1 MTGMPTMT
9 SPISSPPGT
18 TGRLEFRKVH
28 GAGNDF
34 VLIQGPMTAADL
46 PGLARSLC
54 SRRTGIGADG
64 LVISSR
70 LEDEQPSYE
79 VRCLNADGSEAT
91 MCGNALRCAALCAS
105 ADHGHCAAA
114 LLMAGTWHRSEVRAA
129 GGDVAVT
136 AEASGITP
144 AAVTVAYAGQPYTF
158 DAVST
163 GTEHAV
169 ALVTDVD
176 AIDIEALGRLVRYH
190 QRFAPLGTNV
200 SFVHVVGP
208 DALSIRT
215 YERGV
220 EGETL
225 SCGSGAVA
233 AVAIT
238 RASGLVG
245 HGQITVR
252 NRSRTPLTVQPVPGQ
267 PDSMFWVSGPAAIV
281 FQGVL
286 V

>member
-1 MTGMPTMT
+1 MP
-9 SPISSPPGT
+9 
-18 TGRLEFRKVH
+18 GRLEFRKVH

-34 VLIQGPMTAADL
+34 VLIQGPLTDVDL

-54 SRRTGIGADG
+54 RRRTGIGADG

-70 LEDEQPSYE
+70 LASQQPSYE

-105 ADHGHCAAA
+105 ADHGHRAAA

-129 GGDVAVT
+129 EVAVT
-136 AEASGITP
+136 AEASQITP
-144 AAVTVAYAGQPYTF
+144 SAVTLAYEGQSYTF
-158 DAVST
+158 DAIST

-169 ALVTDVD
+169 TFVADVD
-176 AIDIEALGRLVRYH
+176 AIDVEALGRLVRCH
-190 QRFAPLGTNV
+190 QGFAPLGTNV
-200 SFVHVVGP
+200 SFVRIASP
-208 DALSIRT
+208 DALRIRT

-220 EGETL
+220 EAETL

-233 AVAIT
+233 AVVIA

-245 HGQITVR
+245 HGPVTVH
-252 NRSRTPLTVQPVPGQ
+252 NRARAPLTVQPVHGQ
-267 PDSMFWVSGPAAIV
+267 PDSTFWVGGPAAIV
-281 FQGVL
+281 FQGAL
-286 V
+286 A

>member
-1 MTGMPTMT
+1 MTGMSTMT
-9 SPISSPPGT
+9 PLQTSSPPGT
-18 TGRLEFRKVH
+18 AGRLEFRKVH

-34 VLIQGPMTAADL
+34 VLIQGAPADMDL

-70 LEDEQPSYE
+70 LASEQPSYE
-79 VRCLNADGSEAT
+79 VRCLNPDGSEAT

-105 ADHGHCAAA
+105 ADHGHRAAD
-114 LLMAGTWHRSEVRAA
+114 LLMAGAWHRSEVRAA
-129 GGDVAVT
+129 EVAVT
-136 AEASGITP
+136 AEAGQMTP
-144 AAVTVAYAGQPYTF
+144 SVVTVEHAGQPYTF

-169 ALVTDVD
+169 TFVADVN
-176 AIDIEALGRLVRYH
+176 AIDVEALGRLVRYH
-190 QRFAPLGTNV
+190 QRFAPIGTNV
-200 SFVHVVGP
+200 SFVRVTRP

-220 EGETL
+220 EAETL

-233 AVAIT
+233 AVVIA

-245 HGQITVR
+245 LGPVAVH
-252 NRSRTPLTVQPVPGQ
+252 NRARAPLTVQPVPGQ
-267 PDSMFWVSGPAAIV
+267 PDSAFWVGGPAVIV
-281 FQGVL
+281 FQGAL
-286 V
+286 A